1 MAGNI
6 CRRES
11 NRNFEMK
18 NTVSLPRIG
27 SRHYFSN
34 LFEGRWIE
42 AKSKK
47 AFYDKPLYIFRNSI

>member
-18 NTVSLPRIG
+18 NTVLLLRIG
-27 SRHYFSN
+27 SRHYFN
-34 LFEGRWIE
+34 NGLEGRLIE
-42 AKSKK
+42 AEIKIS
-47 AFYDKPLYIFRNSI
+47 FE

>member
-27 SRHYFSN
+27 SRHYFN
-34 LFEGRWIE
+34 NVLRDDRYKP
-42 AKSKK
+42 KSKK
-47 AFYDKPLYIFRNSI
+47 HCMMNLCIFLEI